1 MVFLDPELPVA
12 AVRMAD
18 RPSRLRLPESRVT
31 LARVLEGALCLRILA
46 AVLVHW
52 YTRHKGVLCLF
63 PDTRIYWLLAETIA
77 AGTTYKVV
85 QWGDQPYF
93 ALRTPGYPLFLAGCR
108 LVFGARVLP
117 VRLVQAVLG
126 TASVWLV
133 YRLTEQVLAP
143 GGAPALTRPS
153 GTLSQGERGCWSSP
167 PLLAAVLAAI
177 DPFLVVTAAL
187 VLSEALFIPLMLLSL
202 LGLAVLWPAAD
213 DAAPRPR
220 QGGLWAVGTG
230 VASGA
235 AVLVRPSWILFVPL
249 MIAAWLVASLRDR
262 GKLLAAV
269 RGAVLVSVGF
279 VAVMAPWWGRNARI
293 YGRFVPTA
301 LWTGASLYD
310 GLNPRATGASDMDWF
325 LSTPD
330 VWPLGEEAQDA
341 ELFRRAVAFA
351 RAHPRRVLELAAIK
365 AARYWSPWPNAAG
378 WQSPVVTLASALWS
392 LPLLAAMAVGAWDR
406 RRDARTLVLLAGPL
420 VYFALVHMVFASSM
434 RYRIPAAAPGMG
446 LAAIG
451 LDRLR
456 HQLLVRK

>member
-1 MVFLDPELPVA
+1 
-12 AVRMAD
+12 
-18 RPSRLRLPESRVT
+18 
-31 LARVLEGALCLRILA
+31 
-46 AVLVHW
+46 
-52 YTRHKGVLCLF
+52 VLCLF

-77 AGTTYKVV
+77 AGTTYEVV
-85 QWGDQPYF
+85 QWGDHPYF

-133 YRLTEQVLAP
+133 YRLTEQVLA
-143 GGAPALTRPS
+143 ARRPS
-153 GTLSQGERGCWSSP
+153 PGNLSPWERMSEGQVRVLPPSP
-167 PLLAAVLAAI
+167 RGRGGIPLLAAALAAI
-177 DPFLVVTAAL
+177 DPFLVATAAL

-202 LGLAVLWPAAD
+202 LGLAIIWPAED
-213 DAAPRPR
+213 EAAGRPR
-220 QGGLWAVGTG
+220 HGGRWAIGTG
-230 VASGA
+230 AASGA

-249 MIAAWLVASLRDR
+249 MIAAWLVASASARDR
-262 GKLLAAV
+262 GRLLAAV

-279 VAVMAPWWGRNARI
+279 VVVMAPWWVRNARI

-325 LSTPD
+325 LSAPD

-365 AARYWSPWPNAAG
+365 AARYWSPWPNAEG
-378 WQSPVVTLASALWS
+378 WHSPAVALLSALWS
-392 LPLLAAMAVGAWDR
+392 LPLLAAIAVGVWDR
-406 RRDARTLVLLAGPL
+406 RRDGRALVLLAGPL
-420 VYFALVHMVFASSM
+420 VYFALVHMIFASSM
-434 RYRIPAAAPGMG
+434 RYRIPAAVPAMG

-456 HQLLVRK
+456 HQLLVRKLT